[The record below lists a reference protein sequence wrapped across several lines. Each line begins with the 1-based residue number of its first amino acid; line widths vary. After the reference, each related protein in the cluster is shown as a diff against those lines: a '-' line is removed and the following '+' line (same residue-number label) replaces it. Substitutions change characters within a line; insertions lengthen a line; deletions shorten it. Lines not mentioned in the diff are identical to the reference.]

1 MAGPRS
7 TESGLRGVSS
17 IKTASKAKIRSK
29 PKTPGQEYLDM
40 YLAIKDKERLERYK
54 ETLDRSRGATD
65 EQLKDVQKELERLGK
80 IVSQFSEE
88 DMEEMQWQLEKRK
101 LEKSLD
107 REKKQVLENLEK
119 KMREEQRTPAE
130 IRKAVQK
137 AGFELKPKEFKK
149 RVPDKPFSKIDLG
162 Y

>member
-1 MAGPRS
+1 MAGPKG
-7 TESGLRGVSS
+7 TASGLRGVSN
-17 IKTASKAKIRSK
+17 IKTASKIKIHSK

-54 ETLDRSRGATD
+54 ETLERSHGGAD
-65 EQLKDVQKELERLGK
+65 EQLKEVQKELEKLGK
-80 IVSQFSEE
+80 IVGKFSEE
-88 DMEEMQWQLEKRK
+88 DIEEMQWQLEKRK

-119 KMREEQRTPAE
+119 KMRGEQKTPAE

-149 RVPDKPFSKIDLG
+149 RVPDKPFSKMDLG